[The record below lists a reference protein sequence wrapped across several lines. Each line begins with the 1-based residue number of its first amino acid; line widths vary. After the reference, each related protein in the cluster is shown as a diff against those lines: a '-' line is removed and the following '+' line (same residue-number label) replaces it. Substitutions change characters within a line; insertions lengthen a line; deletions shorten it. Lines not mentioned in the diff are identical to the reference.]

1 MDSDEE
7 NIADID
13 ETTGQIEVQF
23 KSETG
28 IDPIFLLVAEKN
40 RAKSLVFS
48 YYIPVNITFTALST
62 VDIAY
67 FFTLVF
73 TCEKRP

>member
-28 IDPIFLLVAEKN
+28 IDPIFLLVAEKIELN
-40 RAKSLVFS
+40 LSFS
-48 YYIPVNITFTALST
+48 RITYIPVNITFTVEL
-62 VDIAY
+62 ILHI
-67 FFTLVF
+67 FLVSA
-73 TCEKRP
+73 CKK